1 MAFRGLLGP
10 QAPQDRRVALESQ
23 EQRGSEDP
31 QEPRGRKEPKDLP
44 GLLKYLTYWGTK
56 ESQAS
61 KGLQG
66 SQVRKETEAF
76 PGSRV

>member
-1 MAFRGLLGP
+1 MVTPVL
-10 QAPQDRRVALESQ
+10 QVALESQ

-31 QEPRGRKEPKDLP
+31 QEPRGIKEPKDLP

-61 KGLQG
+61 KVQTALHL
-66 SQVRKETEAF
+66 EADHQ
-76 PGSRV
+76 S